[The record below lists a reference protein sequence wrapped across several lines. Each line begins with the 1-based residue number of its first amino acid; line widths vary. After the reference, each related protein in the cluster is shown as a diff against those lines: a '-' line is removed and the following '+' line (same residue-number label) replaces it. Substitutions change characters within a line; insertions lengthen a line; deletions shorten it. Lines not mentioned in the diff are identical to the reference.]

1 MKQPAVYI
9 VTNKPHG
16 TLYTGVTSQLIK
28 RVHQHKSHVVKG
40 FTVKYNG
47 THLVHYELYEDMN
60 QAIQR
65 EKNIKHWLREWKIA
79 LIEKN
84 NPEWRDLWGEI
95 IG

>member
-40 FTVKYNG
+40 FTDKYNG
-47 THLVHYELYEDMN
+47 THLVHYELYGDMI

-84 NPEWRDLWGEI
+84 NPEWRDLWDEI

>member
-1 MKQPAVYI
+1 MNQPAVYI

-28 RVHQHKSHVVKG
+28 RVHEHRTHVTKG
-40 FTVKYNG
+40 FTDKYN
-47 THLVHYELYEDMN
+47 TNRLVHYELYEDMM

-84 NPEWRDLWGEI
+84 NPDWRDLWDEI